1 MRTNLEDY
9 CDAISSFKK
18 LQSNISISIS
28 LSNYLYPLIKTVCE
42 ASC

>member
-9 CDAISSFKK
+9 CDVINSFKK
-18 LQSNISISIS
+18 MQA
-28 LSNYLYPLIKTVCE
+28 SNYYFILVKTGCE